1 MPLNA
6 AQCWCTRDQRYV
18 GRSDPDGRSIQHYGD
33 LHPLP
38 SETRYALVV
47 EYDVDGKEGH
57 PGGYAFVFSVGRV
70 TQELDM
76 TVACVELSSYSV

>member
-1 MPLNA
+1 M
-6 AQCWCTRDQRYV
+6 
-18 GRSDPDGRSIQHYGD
+18 
-33 LHPLP
+33 
-38 SETRYALVV
+38 

-76 TVACVELSSYSV
+76 TVACVELSSCTQCDVVIWFLIIM